1 MENISLSQPLFPDK
15 SPSKNAF
22 GRPCKGENKF
32 EKFPYGRLIARK
44 PNDRTYLIYRFHE
57 KEKKMIWLLTG
68 IAAVSLLV
76 LCTVVIVRTATY
88 PFIRTTG
95 PDGPPRSVE
104 PSAQA
109 VERLAGGIRIP
120 TVSDAIDRTDDNPFQ
135 AFKAYLPQAYPA
147 IYSRL
152 DTLTINEYGL
162 VFRWPGKNPA
172 LPPIL
177 LCSHYDVVPVLNYDP
192 SAPDAPLPGWDY
204 PPFSGAV
211 ADGRIYGRGT
221 LDMKGMLFS
230 ILEATDSLLAEGFRP
245 ERDVWIALGFDEETG
260 GTQGALKIARYFEE
274 QGIAFD
280 AVYDEGGII
289 IAPGLGGIQRTAAL
303 VGTAEKGFSTIRIT
317 VRGTGGHS
325 SMPPEKGSLVL
336 AAEIIEM
343 LNQERMPAFL
353 TAPVIAFLDRIGG
366 SMGVAQRTAIANRW
380 LLESPLLRSFES
392 NPATNALVRTTT
404 AITMARGSDAAN
416 VLASEAEVTVNFRLL
431 PGNTTAQVKRH
442 VENICNGYD
451 VRIEE
456 LSTREPSQISPDDV
470 HAFEMIRTSLAGLYP
485 GTIVTPYL
493 TLGGTDAYKYEAVS
507 PNVYRFMPVLL
518 TEQEQGTIHN
528 ENESIS
534 LENYGRMIAYFRDLI
549 RNYR

>member
-1 MENISLSQPLFPDK
+1 MK
-15 SPSKNAF
+15 
-22 GRPCKGENKF
+22 
-32 EKFPYGRLIARK
+32 
-44 PNDRTYLIYRFHE
+44 

-211 ADGRIYGRGT
+211 ADGRIYGRG
-221 LDMKGMLFS
+221 
-230 ILEATDSLLAEGFRP
+230 
-245 ERDVWIALGFDEETG
+245 
-260 GTQGALKIARYFEE
+260 
-274 QGIAFD
+274 
-280 AVYDEGGII
+280 II

-336 AAEIIEM
+336 AAEIIEQ
-343 LNQERMPAFL
+343 LNREQMPAFL

>member
-1 MENISLSQPLFPDK
+1 M
-15 SPSKNAF
+15 
-22 GRPCKGENKF
+22 
-32 EKFPYGRLIARK
+32 
-44 PNDRTYLIYRFHE
+44 
-57 KEKKMIWLLTG
+57 
-68 IAAVSLLV
+68 
-76 LCTVVIVRTATY
+76 
-88 PFIRTTG
+88 
-95 PDGPPRSVE
+95 
-104 PSAQA
+104 
-109 VERLAGGIRIP
+109 AGGIRIP

-147 IYSRL
+147 IYSQL

-204 PPFSGAV
+204 PPSPGAV
-211 ADGRIYGRGT
+211 ADGPDLRARHARHERHAVLDPRSDRLAACGGIPPGAGRVDRPRIRRGN
-221 LDMKGMLFS
+221 
-230 ILEATDSLLAEGFRP
+230 R
-245 ERDVWIALGFDEETG
+245 

-336 AAEIIEM
+336 AAEIIEQ
-343 LNQERMPAFL
+343 LNREQMPAFL

-380 LLESPLLRSFES
+380 LLESLLLRSFES

>member
-1 MENISLSQPLFPDK
+1 MK
-15 SPSKNAF
+15 
-22 GRPCKGENKF
+22 
-32 EKFPYGRLIARK
+32 
-44 PNDRTYLIYRFHE
+44 
-57 KEKKMIWLLTG
+57 KEKKMIWLVTG
-68 IAAVSLLV
+68 IVVTLL
-76 LCTVVIVRTATY
+76 LAICVVMVVRTTTY

-95 PDGPPRSVE
+95 PDGPPLNVE
-104 PSAQA
+104 PSARA
-109 VERLAGGIRIP
+109 VERLSGGIRIP
-120 TVSDAIDRTDDNPFQ
+120 TISDAIDEPTDNPFK
-135 AFKAYLPQAYPA
+135 AFKAYLPTAYPTL
-147 IYSRL
+147 YSHL

-172 LPPIL
+172 LAPIL
-177 LCSHYDVVPVLNYDP
+177 FCSHYDVVPVLNYDP
-192 SAPDAPLPGWDY
+192 AKPDTALPGWDY

-211 ADGRIYGRGT
+211 ANGRIYGRGT

-245 ERDVWIALGFDEETG
+245 ERDVWIALGFDEEIG
-260 GTQGALKIARYFEE
+260 GTQGALKIARYFQE
-274 QGIAFD
+274 QGITFD

-325 SMPPEKGSLVL
+325 SMPPAKGSLVQ

-343 LNQERMPAFL
+343 LNQQQMPAIL
-353 TAPVIAFLDRIGG
+353 TPPVVAFLDRIGG
-366 SMGVAQRTAIANRW
+366 SMGVPQRTAIANRW
-380 LLESPLLRSFES
+380 LLENLLLRSFEG

-442 VENICNGYD
+442 VENICDGYD
-451 VRIEE
+451 VQIEE
-456 LSTREPSQISPDDV
+456 LSTREPSLISPDDS
-470 HAFEMIRTSLAGLYP
+470 HAFDMIRTSLAGLYP

-534 LENYGRMIAYFRDLI
+534 LENYGRMIAYFHDLI
-549 RNYR
+549 RNYQ

>member
-1 MENISLSQPLFPDK
+1 MK
-15 SPSKNAF
+15 
-22 GRPCKGENKF
+22 
-32 EKFPYGRLIARK
+32 
-44 PNDRTYLIYRFHE
+44 
-57 KEKKMIWLLTG
+57 KEKKIIWLLTG

-147 IYSRL
+147 IYSQL

-380 LLESPLLRSFES
+380 LLESPLL
-392 NPATNALVRTTT
+392 
-404 AITMARGSDAAN
+404 
-416 VLASEAEVTVNFRLL
+416 
-431 PGNTTAQVKRH
+431 
-442 VENICNGYD
+442 
-451 VRIEE
+451 
-456 LSTREPSQISPDDV
+456 LS
-470 HAFEMIRTSLAGLYP
+470 L
-485 GTIVTPYL
+485 
-493 TLGGTDAYKYEAVS
+493 
-507 PNVYRFMPVLL
+507 
-518 TEQEQGTIHN
+518 IH
-528 ENESIS
+528 I
-534 LENYGRMIAYFRDLI
+534 
-549 RNYR
+549 

>member
-1 MENISLSQPLFPDK
+1 MK
-15 SPSKNAF
+15 
-22 GRPCKGENKF
+22 
-32 EKFPYGRLIARK
+32 
-44 PNDRTYLIYRFHE
+44 

-76 LCTVVIVRTATY
+76 LCTAVIVRTATY

-147 IYSRL
+147 IYSQL

-336 AAEIIEM
+336 AAEIIEQ
-343 LNQERMPAFL
+343 LNREQMPAFL

-380 LLESPLLRSFES
+380 LLESLLLRIDRKNSYLIS
-392 NPATNALVRTTT
+392 SGT
-404 AITMARGSDAAN
+404 AICGGSAIAAVAPVIDAD
-416 VLASEAEVTVNFRLL
+416 
-431 PGNTTAQVKRH
+431 
-442 VENICNGYD
+442 EN
-451 VRIEE
+451 
-456 LSTREPSQISPDDV
+456 Q
-470 HAFEMIRTSLAGLYP
+470 TSLSLATIFILNAVALFVFPVIGHWLGMGQTQFGTWAAIAIHDTSSVVGAGAAYGEEALKVA
-485 GTIVTPYL
+485 TTVKL
-493 TLGGTDAYKYEAVS
+493 TRALWIIPLSLVSALIFRQKGKKIQIPWFIFWFVVAMLVNTYCNLPTQLTHGISVAARCGLSATLFLIGGGLSIEVIRKVGLKPLVLGIILWAVIS
-507 PNVYRFMPVLL
+507 VASLAVILL
-518 TEQEQGTIHN
+518 
-528 ENESIS
+528 
-534 LENYGRMIAYFRDLI
+534 L
-549 RNYR
+549 

>member
-1 MENISLSQPLFPDK
+1 MK
-15 SPSKNAF
+15 
-22 GRPCKGENKF
+22 
-32 EKFPYGRLIARK
+32 
-44 PNDRTYLIYRFHE
+44 
-57 KEKKMIWLLTG
+57 KEKKIIWLLTG

-147 IYSRL
+147 IYSQL

-260 GTQGALKIARYFEE
+260 GC
-274 QGIAFD
+274 
-280 AVYDEGGII
+280 
-289 IAPGLGGIQRTAAL
+289 
-303 VGTAEKGFSTIRIT
+303 
-317 VRGTGGHS
+317 
-325 SMPPEKGSLVL
+325 
-336 AAEIIEM
+336 
-343 LNQERMPAFL
+343 
-353 TAPVIAFLDRIGG
+353 
-366 SMGVAQRTAIANRW
+366 
-380 LLESPLLRSFES
+380 LLYTSP
-392 NPATNALVRTTT
+392 
-404 AITMARGSDAAN
+404 
-416 VLASEAEVTVNFRLL
+416 
-431 PGNTTAQVKRH
+431 
-442 VENICNGYD
+442 
-451 VRIEE
+451 
-456 LSTREPSQISPDDV
+456 SP
-470 HAFEMIRTSLAGLYP
+470 
-485 GTIVTPYL
+485 
-493 TLGGTDAYKYEAVS
+493 
-507 PNVYRFMPVLL
+507 
-518 TEQEQGTIHN
+518 
-528 ENESIS
+528 
-534 LENYGRMIAYFRDLI
+534 RDS
-549 RNYR
+549 

>member
-1 MENISLSQPLFPDK
+1 MK
-15 SPSKNAF
+15 
-22 GRPCKGENKF
+22 
-32 EKFPYGRLIARK
+32 
-44 PNDRTYLIYRFHE
+44 

-192 SAPDAPLPGWDY
+192 SAPD
-204 PPFSGAV
+204 
-211 ADGRIYGRGT
+211 
-221 LDMKGMLFS
+221 
-230 ILEATDSLLAEGFRP
+230 
-245 ERDVWIALGFDEETG
+245 ETG

>member
-1 MENISLSQPLFPDK
+1 MK
-15 SPSKNAF
+15 
-22 GRPCKGENKF
+22 
-32 EKFPYGRLIARK
+32 
-44 PNDRTYLIYRFHE
+44 
-57 KEKKMIWLLTG
+57 KEKKIIWLLTG

-147 IYSRL
+147 IYSQL

-260 GTQGALKIARYFEE
+260 GTQG
-274 QGIAFD
+274 
-280 AVYDEGGII
+280 
-289 IAPGLGGIQRTAAL
+289 AL

>member
-1 MENISLSQPLFPDK
+1 MK
-15 SPSKNAF
+15 
-22 GRPCKGENKF
+22 
-32 EKFPYGRLIARK
+32 
-44 PNDRTYLIYRFHE
+44 
-57 KEKKMIWLLTG
+57 KEKKIIWLLTG

-147 IYSRL
+147 IYSQL

-230 ILEATDSLLAEGFRP
+230 ILEARFGGWAWKRFFLLSAESEYMG
-245 ERDVWIALGFDEETG
+245 ELNCICHRDAFVCAGDFCTETH
-260 GTQGALKIARYFEE
+260 
-274 QGIAFD
+274 D
-280 AVYDEGGII
+280 
-289 IAPGLGGIQRTAAL
+289 
-303 VGTAEKGFSTIRIT
+303 
-317 VRGTGGHS
+317 
-325 SMPPEKGSLVL
+325 
-336 AAEIIEM
+336 
-343 LNQERMPAFL
+343 
-353 TAPVIAFLDRIGG
+353 
-366 SMGVAQRTAIANRW
+366 
-380 LLESPLLRSFES
+380 
-392 NPATNALVRTTT
+392 
-404 AITMARGSDAAN
+404 
-416 VLASEAEVTVNFRLL
+416 
-431 PGNTTAQVKRH
+431 VKDYH
-442 VENICNGYD
+442 
-451 VRIEE
+451 
-456 LSTREPSQISPDDV
+456 
-470 HAFEMIRTSLAGLYP
+470 
-485 GTIVTPYL
+485 
-493 TLGGTDAYKYEAVS
+493 
-507 PNVYRFMPVLL
+507 
-518 TEQEQGTIHN
+518 
-528 ENESIS
+528 
-534 LENYGRMIAYFRDLI
+534 
-549 RNYR
+549 

>member
-1 MENISLSQPLFPDK
+1 MRSTGRTTIRSK
-15 SPSKNAF
+15 PSKPIC
-22 GRPCKGENKF
+22 RRHIP
-32 EKFPYGRLIARK
+32 
-44 PNDRTYLIYRFHE
+44 RF
-57 KEKKMIWLLTG
+57 
-68 IAAVSLLV
+68 
-76 LCTVVIVRTATY
+76 
-88 PFIRTTG
+88 
-95 PDGPPRSVE
+95 
-104 PSAQA
+104 
-109 VERLAGGIRIP
+109 
-120 TVSDAIDRTDDNPFQ
+120 TVSW
-135 AFKAYLPQAYPA
+135 
-147 IYSRL
+147 
-152 DTLTINEYGL
+152 INEYGL

-336 AAEIIEM
+336 AAEIIEQ
-343 LNQERMPAFL
+343 LNREQMPAFL

-380 LLESPLLRSFES
+380 LLESLLLRSFES

-404 AITMARGSDAAN
+404 ALTMARGSDAAN

>member
-1 MENISLSQPLFPDK
+1 MK
-15 SPSKNAF
+15 
-22 GRPCKGENKF
+22 
-32 EKFPYGRLIARK
+32 
-44 PNDRTYLIYRFHE
+44 

-211 ADGRIYGRGT
+211 AVGRIVRIG
-221 LDMKGMLFS
+221 K
-230 ILEATDSLLAEGFRP
+230 SLQMVF
-245 ERDVWIALGFDEETG
+245 
-260 GTQGALKIARYFEE
+260 
-274 QGIAFD
+274 
-280 AVYDEGGII
+280 
-289 IAPGLGGIQRTAAL
+289 QRTDLLLGERVLIDRPRL
-303 VGTAEKGFSTIRIT
+303 VPTRVGRRSERSEFQIGFHR
-317 VRGTGGHS
+317 
-325 SMPPEKGSLVL
+325 
-336 AAEIIEM
+336 
-343 LNQERMPAFL
+343 
-353 TAPVIAFLDRIGG
+353 
-366 SMGVAQRTAIANRW
+366 
-380 LLESPLLRSFES
+380 
-392 NPATNALVRTTT
+392 
-404 AITMARGSDAAN
+404 
-416 VLASEAEVTVNFRLL
+416 
-431 PGNTTAQVKRH
+431 
-442 VENICNGYD
+442 
-451 VRIEE
+451 
-456 LSTREPSQISPDDV
+456 
-470 HAFEMIRTSLAGLYP
+470 
-485 GTIVTPYL
+485 
-493 TLGGTDAYKYEAVS
+493 
-507 PNVYRFMPVLL
+507 
-518 TEQEQGTIHN
+518 
-528 ENESIS
+528 
-534 LENYGRMIAYFRDLI
+534 
-549 RNYR
+549 

>member
-1 MENISLSQPLFPDK
+1 MK
-15 SPSKNAF
+15 
-22 GRPCKGENKF
+22 
-32 EKFPYGRLIARK
+32 
-44 PNDRTYLIYRFHE
+44 
-57 KEKKMIWLLTG
+57 KEKKIIWLLTG

-147 IYSRL
+147 IYSQL

-366 SMGVAQRTAIANRW
+366 SAIAAVA
-380 LLESPLLRSFES
+380 P
-392 NPATNALVRTTT
+392 V
-404 AITMARGSDAAN
+404 IDAD
-416 VLASEAEVTVNFRLL
+416 
-431 PGNTTAQVKRH
+431 
-442 VENICNGYD
+442 EN
-451 VRIEE
+451 
-456 LSTREPSQISPDDV
+456 Q
-470 HAFEMIRTSLAGLYP
+470 TSLSLATIFILNAVALFVFPVIGHWLGMGQTQFGTWAAIAIHDTSSVVGAGAAYGEEALKVA
-485 GTIVTPYL
+485 TTVKL
-493 TLGGTDAYKYEAVS
+493 TRALWIIPLSLVSALIFRQKGKKIQIPWFIFWFVVAMLVNTYCNLPTQLTHGISVAARCGLSATLFLIGGGLSIEVIRKVGLKPLVLGIILWAVIS
-507 PNVYRFMPVLL
+507 VASLAVILL
-518 TEQEQGTIHN
+518 
-528 ENESIS
+528 
-534 LENYGRMIAYFRDLI
+534 L
-549 RNYR
+549 